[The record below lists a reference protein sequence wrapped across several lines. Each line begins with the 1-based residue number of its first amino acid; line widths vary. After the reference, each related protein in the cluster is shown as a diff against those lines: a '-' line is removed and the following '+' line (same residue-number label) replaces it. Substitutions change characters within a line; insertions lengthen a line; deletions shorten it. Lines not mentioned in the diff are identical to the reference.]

1 MIVSFFVGILI
12 IEPLKVALISCCISA
27 TCKNV
32 DLDSDDDVEDDEKD
46 PDLAD
51 QDQWMGDE
59 LKEMVRN
66 LVWITHPTRF
76 LGALSKR
83 E

>member
-27 TCKNV
+27 ACKNV
-32 DLDSDDDVEDDEKD
+32 DLDSDDDIEDDEKD

-51 QDQWMGDE
+51 QAQWMGDE
-59 LKEMVRN
+59 LKDKVRN
-66 LVWITHPTRF
+66 LFWITLPNR
-76 LGALSKR
+76 
-83 E
+83 

>member
-1 MIVSFFVGILI
+1 MVVSFFVSILI
-12 IEPLKVALISCCISA
+12 IEPLKVALISCCISS

-32 DLDSDDDVEDDEKD
+32 DLDSDDDIEDDEKD

-59 LKEMVRN
+59 LKDKVRN
-66 LVWITHPTRF
+66 VFWMRHPTR
-76 LGALSKR
+76 
-83 E
+83 